1 MIVRR
6 CPDHAVLFVVLLDQ
20 TKKVKAARSAEKRA
34 MAEHAEVRT
43 SVTESCKTTTTMCS
57 EKFMATLLVKTTTA
71 SDVAPISDVARAFG
85 GKAFA
90 ELDHVKSDLP
100 LMPEAGRSFIEQVVL
115 SALVRAEKTC
125 C

>member
-1 MIVRR
+1 
-6 CPDHAVLFVVLLDQ
+6 
-20 TKKVKAARSAEKRA
+20 
-34 MAEHAEVRT
+34 
-43 SVTESCKTTTTMCS
+43 
-57 EKFMATLLVKTTTA
+57 MATLLIKTTTA
-71 SDVAPISDVARAFG
+71 SDAAPISDVVVLAFSSDPAARWTWPDPQQYLKRFPSFARAFG
-85 GKAFA
+85 GKALA

>member
-1 MIVRR
+1 
-6 CPDHAVLFVVLLDQ
+6 
-20 TKKVKAARSAEKRA
+20 
-34 MAEHAEVRT
+34 
-43 SVTESCKTTTTMCS
+43 
-57 EKFMATLLVKTTTA
+57 MATLLVKTTTA

-90 ELDHVKSDLP
+90 ELDYVKSDLP